1 MTVRLE
7 AVENAAFDTVR
18 WSDGISGK
26 SKVRLDL
33 LTDRELGALAPKEK
47 LFKVAD
53 RDGLY
58 VAVLPTGTR
67 AFRFDY
73 RINGRRETL
82 AIGRYDPTSKL
93 ARDPDELEYGMSL
106 SLREARSLL
115 DRARRDVER
124 GISPSRAKV
133 EKRTAANEA
142 LTFGGWAEKYFKH
155 KADPKS
161 GAEQLADST
170 LELRRSTYR
179 RAIEPELGRL
189 KLEEVTPQR
198 LTRLCLE
205 AKEKR
210 GPAVGVH
217 VREVVHAVFRHAQ
230 GSGISIS
237 NPADAV
243 RATAIATFEPRDR
256 ALGPDEIRKFLAALE
271 QVATTPTLRL
281 ALKFVLLTGVRK
293 SEFIDATWS
302 EVDFDKGVW
311 TIPASRMKAGK
322 AHAVPLSERALD
334 ILTALRSCFGA
345 SHYLHPGRYDGDVPI
360 SNATLNRVIDAA
372 VERIQ
377 KDDPEFQ
384 TFGVHDLRRTFSTGL
399 NRAKF
404 DERWIEMSLAHA
416 PRNKIASVYNVNRYL
431 TERKIMLQCWAD
443 MIDAWMRGESARELI
458 ADAKRRAAEVH
469 EDDLD
474 ADL

>member
-1 MTVRLE
+1 M
-7 AVENAAFDTVR
+7 
-18 WSDGISGK
+18 
-26 SKVRLDL
+26 

-47 LFKVAD
+47 MFKVAD

-67 AFRFDY
+67 AFRYDY

-82 AIGRYDPTSKL
+82 AIGRYDPTLKVT
-93 ARDPDELEYGMSL
+93 RDPEALEYGIGL
-106 SLREARSLL
+106 TLREARTLL
-115 DRARRDVER
+115 ERARRDVER
-124 GISPSRAKV
+124 GVSPSRAKV
-133 EKRTAANEA
+133 EKRAAAAEA
-142 LTFGGWAEKYFKH
+142 VTFGGWADQYFKH

-179 RAIEPELGRL
+179 RVIEPELGRL

-198 LTRLCLE
+198 LMRLCLD

-230 GSGISIS
+230 GSGISMS

-243 RATAIATFEPRDR
+243 RASAIARFEPRDR
-256 ALGPDEIRKFLAALE
+256 ALTPEEIRKFFAALD
-271 QVATTPTLRL
+271 QVAAAPTLKL

-293 SEFIDATWS
+293 SEFIDATWN
-302 EVDFDKGVW
+302 EIDFDKGLW
-311 TIPASRMKAGK
+311 IIPASRMKAGK
-322 AHAVPLSERALD
+322 AHVVPLSEQALD
-334 ILTALRSCFGA
+334 ILTAFRACFAA
-345 SHYLHPGRYDGDVPI
+345 SKYLHPGRYDSDTPI

-404 DERWIEMSLAHA
+404 DERWIEMALAHA
-416 PRNKIASVYNVNRYL
+416 PRNRIAAIYNTNRYL
-431 TERKIMLQCWAD
+431 AERKIMLQAWAD
-443 MIDAWMRGESARELI
+443 AMDAWARGESARDLLME
-458 ADAKRRAAEVH
+458 AKRRAAEVPD
-469 EDDLD
+469 EDLDDDL
-474 ADL
+474 

>member
-1 MTVRLE
+1 M
-7 AVENAAFDTVR
+7 
-18 WSDGISGK
+18 
-26 SKVRLDL
+26 
-33 LTDRELGALAPKEK
+33 LTDRELGALTPKEK

-58 VAVLPTGTR
+58 IAVLPSGTR
-67 AFRFDY
+67 AFRYDY
-73 RINGRRETL
+73 RLNGRRETL
-82 AIGRYDPTSKL
+82 AIGRYDPTLKVT
-93 ARDPDELEYGMSL
+93 RDPEALEYGIGL
-106 SLREARSLL
+106 TLREARTLL
-115 DRARRDVER
+115 ERARRDVER
-124 GISPSRAKV
+124 GVSPSRAKV
-133 EKRTAANEA
+133 EKRAAAAEA
-142 LTFGGWAEKYFKH
+142 VTFGGWADQYFKH

-179 RAIEPELGRL
+179 RVIEPELGRL

-198 LTRLCLE
+198 LMRLCLD

-230 GSGISIS
+230 GSGISMS

-243 RATAIATFEPRDR
+243 RASAIARFEPRER
-256 ALGPDEIRKFLAALE
+256 ALTPEEIRKFFAALD
-271 QVATTPTLRL
+271 QVAAAPTLKL

-302 EVDFDKGVW
+302 EIDFDKGLW

-322 AHAVPLSERALD
+322 AHVVPLSEQALD
-334 ILTALRSCFGA
+334 ILTAFRACFAA
-345 SHYLHPGRYDGDVPI
+345 SKYLHPGRYDSDTPI

-404 DERWIEMSLAHA
+404 DERWIEMALAHA
-416 PRNKIASVYNVNRYL
+416 PRNRIAAIYNTNRYL
-431 TERKIMLQCWAD
+431 AERKIMMTAWANAV
-443 MIDAWMRGESARELI
+443 DAWIRGESARDLLM
-458 ADAKRRAAEVH
+458 DAKRRAAEVPD
-469 EDDLD
+469 EDLD

>member
-1 MTVRLE
+1 M
-7 AVENAAFDTVR
+7 
-18 WSDGISGK
+18 
-26 SKVRLDL
+26 

-82 AIGRYDPTSKL
+82 AIGKYDPASKPE
-93 ARDPDELEYGMSL
+93 RNPDELEYGMSL

-115 DRARRDVER
+115 DRARREVER

-133 EKRTAANEA
+133 EKRTEAAKA
-142 LTFGGWAEKYFKH
+142 LTFGGWAEHYFKH

-161 GAEQLADST
+161 GAEQLAGST

-179 RAIEPELGRL
+179 RVIEPELGRL
-189 KLEEVTPQR
+189 KLEEVTPKR
-198 LTRLCLE
+198 LMRLCLD

-217 VREVVHAVFRHAQ
+217 VREVVQSVFRHAQ
-230 GSGISIS
+230 GNGVSIA

-243 RATAIATFEPRDR
+243 LAKAIATFEPRDR
-256 ALGPDEIRKFLAALE
+256 ALAPDEIRKFLVALE

-302 EVDFDKGVW
+302 EVDFDKRLW
-311 TIPASRMKAGK
+311 TIPAQRMKARK
-322 AHAVPLSERALD
+322 AHVVPLCEQALD

-345 SHYLHPGRYDGDVPI
+345 SRYLHPGRYDSDVPI

-377 KDDPEFQ
+377 KDDLEFE

-399 NRAKF
+399 GRAKF
-404 DERWIEMSLAHA
+404 DERWVELALAHA
-416 PRNKIASVYNVNRYL
+416 PRNRIAAIYNVNRYL
-431 TERKIMLQCWAD
+431 AERRIMLQAWAD
-443 MIDAWMRGESARELI
+443 AVDAWVRGESARDLLT
-458 ADAKRRAAEVH
+458 DAKRRAAEVPA
-469 EDDLD
+469 EELDDDL
-474 ADL
+474 